1 MNEQIDINKIFAYLE
16 QAESLI
22 DSVYHYAMETGN
34 SELRE
39 LMNMAGTACNDGR
52 NMLPEPGMSKEE
64 MMEKLEIAQGLLS
77 DVYHDACEKG
87 NSEIESQMSCADSCI
102 GEAMDRLEKE

>member
-1 MNEQIDINKIFAYLE
+1 MSVDINKMFAYLE

-34 SELRE
+34 DELRE

-52 NMLPEPGMSKEE
+52 NILPKPGMSKDEI
-64 MMEKLEIAQGLLS
+64 MSKLDLAQQLLS
-77 DVYHDACEKG
+77 DVYHDACIKG
-87 NSEIESQMSCADSCI
+87 DSEIESQMSCADSCI